1 MPISSDAGR
10 AVLPQPRPQGFSLK
24 KSFFEGKSPGDEVG
38 TPYDGLYTT
47 YREAPP
53 KRGIFLRLQVY
64 ERVGISL
71 IEE

>member
-1 MPISSDAGR
+1 MTSR
-10 AVLPQPRPQGFSLK
+10 CQGLFPPHP
-24 KSFFEGKSPGDEVG
+24 FFEGKSPGDEVG
-38 TPYDGLYTT
+38 TPYDSYDGL

-53 KRGIFLRLQVY
+53 KRGIFLRLHVY